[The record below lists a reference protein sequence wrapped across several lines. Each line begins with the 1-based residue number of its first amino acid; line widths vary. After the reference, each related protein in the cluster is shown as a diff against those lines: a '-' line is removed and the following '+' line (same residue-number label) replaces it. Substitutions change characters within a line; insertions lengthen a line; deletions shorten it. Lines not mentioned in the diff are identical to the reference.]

1 MLRAMKLQP
10 YYTVPLDKWRLRNH
24 PKVREGT
31 PEEPVR
37 QWVLSELIESYGYP
51 EAWIDETTPSNGRIT
66 VEEPVQVGSSTLWA
80 DIAIKNEFGEPF
92 IFIETKKP
100 GEDLNHPKGANAQ
113 LRSYVAVTLSARI
126 GLATNGD
133 DVDCWRKQFD
143 PREELLAH
151 PDIPDYTPPTQ
162 PAPSEDELLMS
173 GDDDQASDDN
183 VAAVRV
189 RDDRLALIP
198 NFARLLRRCHDVLR
212 TEENMHADEAL
223 DEMCKLLFVKIYD
236 ELNTRQVA
244 GEEFRFSQ
252 WRYGSPEEL
261 ASSIRSL
268 YAQSVERETAK
279 LKARGLYDRSRD
291 VFDDEIRSK
300 DSTVLEIVKLLQRY
314 SLVDTGVDSR
324 GRAFEEFLGATF
336 RHDLGQ
342 YFTPEPVVRLMVG
355 LLDPGPD
362 DMILDPACGSAR
374 FLAHSLQYVR
384 ERKIEPAYS
393 EAAAK
398 KRFVDFAI
406 NNLHGVEVSRR
417 LVRVAVTDMIM
428 YDDGHTNIRYIS
440 GDGAL
445 SDFDHFHDLYP
456 ESFNCVITNPPYGG
470 DPIKD
475 PAVLGRFRL
484 GRGKD
489 GRRVASSRE
498 KELLFIERCM
508 QFLKPGGRLAILLHV
523 GVMANKSS
531 AWIRTWL
538 REQARLL
545 AVIQLPNHTF
555 TPYGAKGIE
564 TSVVLLEKWPSHDA
578 VADDYEVF
586 FGAIEEVGYTPD
598 GRESRHPAYQA
609 FLEDRRNPDV
619 AVENR
624 RKDDIENMVVAFREA
639 AGWT

>member
-1 MLRAMKLQP
+1 MRLQP
-10 YYTVPLDKWRLRNH
+10 YYTIPPAEWRLRNH

-37 QWVLSELIESYGYP
+37 QWVLSELTKSYGYP
-51 EAWIDETTPSNGRIT
+51 EDWFDETTPSNGRIT
-66 VEEPVQVGSSTLWA
+66 VEEPVQVGSSTIWA
-80 DIAIKNEFGEPF
+80 DVAIKNEFGEPF
-92 IFIETKKP
+92 VFIETKKP
-100 GEDLNHPKGANAQ
+100 GEDLNSAKGANAQ
-113 LRSYVAVTLSARI
+113 LHSYIAVTLSARI
-126 GLATNGD
+126 GMATNGE

-143 PREELLAH
+143 PREELLPH
-151 PDIPDYTPPTQ
+151 PDIPDYAPVAS
-162 PAPSEDELLMS
+162 PASVE
-173 GDDDQASDDN
+173 ADN
-183 VAAVRV
+183 VLEQPLPRDLEEPGAEVIGEARV

-198 NFARLLRRCHDVLR
+198 NFAHLLRRCHDVLR

-223 DEMCKLLFVKIYD
+223 DEMCKLLFVKVYD
-236 ELNTRQVA
+236 ELNTRRSA

-268 YAQSVERETAK
+268 YTQSVERERGK

-300 DSTVLEIVKLLQRY
+300 DNTVFEIVKLLQRY

-324 GRAFEEFLGATF
+324 GRAFEEFLGTTF

-355 LLDPGPD
+355 LLNPGPD

-384 ERKIEPAYS
+384 ERRIEPAYS
-393 EAAAK
+393 ESAAK

-445 SDFDHFHDLYP
+445 SDFSHFHDLYP
-456 ESFNCVITNPPYGG
+456 ESFSCVITNPPYGG
-470 DPIKD
+470 DPVKD

-489 GRRVASSRE
+489 GRKLANSRE
-498 KELLFIERCM
+498 KELLFVERCL
-508 QFLKPGGRLAILLHV
+508 QFLEPGGRLAILLHV
-523 GVMANKSS
+523 GVMANKST
-531 AWIRTWL
+531 AWIRSWI
-538 REQARLL
+538 REQARLR
-545 AVIQLPNHTF
+545 AVIQLPSHTF

-564 TSVVLLEKWPSHDA
+564 TSVVLMEKWPSSDS
-578 VADDYEVF
+578 VTDDYEVF

-598 GRESRHPAYQA
+598 GRESRHPDYRA
-609 FLEDRRNPDV
+609 FLDDYRNPDV
-619 AVENR
+619 SVEHR
-624 RKDDIENMVVAFREA
+624 RRDDIENMIVAFRDTA
-639 AGWT
+639 DWS